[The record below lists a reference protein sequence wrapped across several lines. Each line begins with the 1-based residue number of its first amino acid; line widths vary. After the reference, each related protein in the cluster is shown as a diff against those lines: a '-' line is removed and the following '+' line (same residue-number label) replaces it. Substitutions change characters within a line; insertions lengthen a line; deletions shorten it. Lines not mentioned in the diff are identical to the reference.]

1 MHVQERYEALVV
13 KEQKE
18 LHYSLSVLM
27 LIVAELLV
35 VLHQD
40 QELQIPYL
48 LLFAYKCD

>member
-1 MHVQERYEALVV
+1 MQERHEALVV
-13 KEQKE
+13 KGRKE

-27 LIVAELLV
+27 LIAAELLV

-48 LLFAYKCD
+48 LLFAYKFD